1 MGGRSS
7 FAASDGPT
15 AQHGDIANLSWH
27 REHPMGGKGHRV
39 TQQGFG
45 KGPRLLAQDCA
56 HGACSCCTNHGAV
69 LSVGCVVTP

>member
-27 REHPMGGKGHRV
+27 REHPVGGKGHRV

-45 KGPRLLAQDCA
+45 KGPRLLAQDWCPRGVFLL
-56 HGACSCCTNHGAV
+56 H
-69 LSVGCVVTP
+69 